1 MWPVKVNKWAEW
13 FRFKVISSFIQS
25 SVTTVAAIDNE
36 GELVTI
42 EKWDKVGI
50 DVLEL
55 YLESVGVGIGKIIQ
69 A

>member
-1 MWPVKVNKWAEW
+1 MVSRLSQVL
-13 FRFKVISSFIQS
+13 SSL
-25 SVTTVAAIDNE
+25 VVATVAAIDDK
-36 GELVTI
+36 GELVTT
-42 EKWDKVGI
+42 EKWGEVGS